1 MSVAVVAGATKGGAL
16 TRMWIS
22 LAPAFRSSWMV
33 RRQVV
38 PRTMES
44 SISTTRFP
52 STTER
57 MGFSLMLT
65 SFSRNGLGGGR

>member
-1 MSVAVVAGATKGGAL
+1 
-16 TRMWIS
+16 
-22 LAPAFRSSWMV
+22 MV

-44 SISTTRFP
+44 SMSPTRLP

-65 SFSRNGLGGGR
+65 SFSRIVCVGEMNVRPMYLFLINPMP

>member
-1 MSVAVVAGATKGGAL
+1 
-16 TRMWIS
+16 
-22 LAPAFRSSWMV
+22 MV

-44 SISTTRFP
+44 SISTTRLP

-65 SFSRNGLGGGR
+65 SFSRMAWVGEMNVRPMYLFLMKPMPYGMPLCRA